1 MNDPKLAA
9 NLHNAIFPH
18 ISVSDMTAGTNVDG
32 YYILQSAALKNTAA
46 GKPFLSAFISDKSGS
61 IPVIMWNYAGNIGPN
76 DDGKAV
82 FIKGLVSEYKGG
94 LQISLETVRVAQS
107 DDPVDVG
114 ALVPV
119 APIDVQQMY
128 DVILKLTESI
138 QDPDYLAVCRVFLQR
153 HSQALINI
161 PAAKSVHHSFLHG
174 LLMHTGNML
183 KIADSLAN
191 LYCEVVDRSL
201 LLAGTLLHDFS
212 KREEFTFS
220 ELGLVTGYSV
230 KGQLLGHLVMGAQE
244 VGVLAAEL
252 GIPEEKSVLLQHM
265 LLAHH
270 GKPEFGAAVVPM
282 CAESEL
288 LSMIDMVDSRMEIY
302 RENLE
307 QTPLGAFSGRV
318 FALDGHRIFH
328 HCNPST
334 QNGFDSTSAL
344 K

>member
-1 MNDPKLAA
+1 MKDPNCAA
-9 NLHNAIFPH
+9 DVQQSMFPH
-18 ISVSDMTAGTNVDG
+18 ISVSEMSANTYVDG
-32 YYILQSAALKNTAA
+32 YYILQSTALKTTAA
-46 GKPFLSAFISDKSGS
+46 GKAFLNASISDKTGS
-61 IPVIMWNYAGNIGPN
+61 IPVILWNYSGPIGPS
-76 DDGKAV
+76 DDGKIV
-82 FIKGLVSEYKGG
+82 FIKGQVSEFKGA
-94 LQISLETVRVAQS
+94 LQVTLEALRLAQP
-107 DDPVDVG
+107 DDPADLS

-119 APIDVQQMY
+119 APIDAQQMY
-128 DVILKLTESI
+128 EEILRLTDSI
-138 QDPDYLAVCRVFLQR
+138 QDPDYQAVCKEFLNR
-153 HSQALINI
+153 HSEALMTI
-161 PAAKSVHHSFLHG
+161 PAAKSVHHGFLHG
-174 LLMHTGNML
+174 LLMHTGYML
-183 KIADSLAN
+183 QIADSLAN
-191 LYCEVVDRSL
+191 LYPEVVDRSL

-220 ELGLVTGYSV
+220 DLGLVSGYSM

-244 VGVLAAEL
+244 VGAIAKEL

-270 GKPEFGAAVVPM
+270 GKPEYGAAVVPM

-307 QTPLGAFSGRV
+307 QTPLGEFSGRV

-328 HCNPST
+328 HYDPKL
-334 QNGFDSTSAL
+334 Q